1 MWVVQAYEI
10 DAYPNKNTSSFDA
23 VLRTDY
29 RDRIRQE
36 YPAVVAVGDSAIRQ
50 LDEEVFSQAAG
61 AKTVIF
67 SAPGSGSA
75 YWYLMIRNQIIASG
89 ALPRAVLIF
98 FRGTTLTVPEY
109 RVRGSYFVRLDEIGG
124 SGDQDVFDLAIS
136 GQQNW
141 LQMMMARF
149 IPLYAKRAEIYQTLT
164 TVTRDFLPN
173 RLAGC
178 DSACVNR
185 AFEETFDDE
194 KINAELQEDYMRNL
208 DDILYQP
215 DNLKFSS
222 RVGGSLLPWMI
233 RDLRSNGIIP
243 VFIRIKYRSHA
254 EGQTDDPKLTAYLA
268 DLESYVKKAGGLFI
282 DLADEE
288 KLTDDMFEDNYHIGE
303 KFSLEVSVVI
313 AEALKEEIEFIIK

>member
-1 MWVVQAYEI
+1 MKKFLAGLIAFLFLFIGSNVWVVQAYEI

-124 SGDQDVFDLAIS
+124 SGDQD
-136 GQQNW
+136 G
-141 LQMMMARF
+141 ARH
-149 IPLYAKRAEIYQTLT
+149 
-164 TVTRDFLPN
+164 TRC
-173 RLAGC
+173 R
-178 DSACVNR
+178 
-185 AFEETFDDE
+185 
-194 KINAELQEDYMRNL
+194 
-208 DDILYQP
+208 
-215 DNLKFSS
+215 SS
-222 RVGGSLLPWMI
+222 R
-233 RDLRSNGIIP
+233 RRNDRP
-243 VFIRIKYRSHA
+243 V
-254 EGQTDDPKLTAYLA
+254 
-268 DLESYVKKAGGLFI
+268 
-282 DLADEE
+282 
-288 KLTDDMFEDNYHIGE
+288 
-303 KFSLEVSVVI
+303 
-313 AEALKEEIEFIIK
+313 